1 MMAYSQSVETLNDR
15 TASTVPGSSP
25 RTGASPA
32 PRSEP
37 ESFFGK
43 VIRLIATVL
52 AFPIQVLLS
61 ILILLHQVL
70 RGLVAYPLAVLRV
83 FLPRPEH
90 PLPDPLDGDYF
101 ENEIGNQFAYPAE
114 VHHVSSRAEL
124 VQVIRNAENA
134 GQRVHAIGSGHS
146 FSDVAIA
153 DGVLVALRGL
163 NQVAPVETDT
173 LGDGVSPALLVR
185 AEAGVT
191 IRALN
196 RALFELGQA
205 LVNMGGYDGQTLS
218 GALAT
223 GTHGSGSELGPL
235 SDMVRSV
242 DLVGEG
248 GRTYRIEPSTG
259 ISSPTKHAAKYGN
272 EIELLQDD
280 DAFHSVV
287 VALGSMGVVC
297 SFVIEVRKSYLLA
310 EHREVRSW
318 GELKKNLEQGNFQPL
333 RGPARERKLRHF
345 EFLINP
351 YGDGSNNKCLV
362 TYRWEP
368 ERASKR
374 NAGRSRPF
382 LATLLT
388 SIRELDQIYA
398 LILSAFPGLSPFVI
412 KFELTQ
418 LVDSLYVAQSY
429 QVLHLGDANYVP
441 AYSSELSF
449 SAEED
454 DPVHGRFQYM
464 RAVDRLIELA
474 RREARHGR
482 YHNIPLSVR
491 FVAES
496 PHLLALSQG
505 RKSAIIEIP
514 LLAAVPGG
522 WDLLRYYERRMFD
535 EFKARAHWGQANF
548 IIGADRIFEAYPQVF
563 ERWLGVRARLC
574 PNGTFDNSFTE
585 RMGLRALTSHR
596 AAAP

>member
-1 MMAYSQSVETLNDR
+1 MGA
-15 TASTVPGSSP
+15 AS
-25 RTGASPA
+25 A

-37 ESFFGK
+37 EPFLGK
-43 VIRLIATVL
+43 IIRLVATVL

-61 ILILLHQVL
+61 VLILLQQVL
-70 RGLVAYPLAVLRV
+70 RGLVVYPLAVVRV
-83 FLPRPEH
+83 FLPHREH

-101 ENEIGNQFAYPAE
+101 ENETGNQFAYPAE
-114 VHHVSSRAEL
+114 VRHVSSRSEL
-124 VQVIRNAENA
+124 EKVIRDAEAA
-134 GQRVHAIGSGHS
+134 GKRVHAIGSGHS

-163 NQVAPVETDT
+163 DRVAPVETDT
-173 LGDGVSPALLVR
+173 LGDCVSPAMLVR

-196 RALFELGQA
+196 RALFGMGQA

-218 GALAT
+218 GALST
-223 GTHGSGSELGPL
+223 GTHGSGIGLGPL

-248 GRTYRIEPSTG
+248 GKTRRIEPTTG
-259 ISSPTKHAAKYGN
+259 LSSPAKHAAKYGN
-272 EIELLQDD
+272 EIELIQDD
-280 DAFHSVV
+280 DTFHSVV
-287 VALGSMGVVC
+287 VALGSLGVVC
-297 SFVIEVRKSYLLA
+297 SFVIEVRASYLLA
-310 EHREVRSW
+310 EHREVRAW
-318 GELKKNLEQGNFQPL
+318 GELKKNIEQGNIQPL
-333 RGPARERKLRHF
+333 RGQGRKRQLRHF
-345 EFLINP
+345 EFLISP

-368 ERASKR
+368 DGAPKKH
-374 NAGRSRPF
+374 AGRSRPF

-398 LILSAFPGLSPFVI
+398 LALSAFPGLSPFVVG
-412 KFELTQ
+412 FELTQ
-418 LVDSLYVAQSY
+418 LVDSLYVGQSY
-429 QVLHLGDANYVP
+429 QVLQLGDANYVP

-449 SAEED
+449 SAEEN
-454 DPVHGRFQYM
+454 DPVHGPFQYI

-491 FVAES
+491 FVAPS
-496 PHLLALSQG
+496 PHLLALSHG
-505 RKSAIIEIP
+505 RKSAIVEIP

-522 WDLLRYYERRMFD
+522 WDLLRFYERRMFD

-548 IIGADRIFEAYPQVF
+548 IGADRIFEAYPNAF
-563 ERWLGVRARLC
+563 ERWLAVRVRLC
-574 PNGTFDNSFTE
+574 PKGTFDNSFTE